1 MILNFIKKKMKIGI
15 WKIKILFI
23 NIFKTKKKYS
33 SNFASKKTGKNWLE
47 LSKFKKNV
55 KKFGKIKKYVKKILK
70 KKHVKLKKIVFKQK
84 IISNLYRLTIKY
96 CKKFN
101 NKKGKDIVI
110 EI

>member
-1 MILNFIKKKMKIGI
+1 MRIGI

-23 NIFKTKKKYS
+23 KIFKTKKKYS
-33 SNFASKKTGKNWLE
+33 SNFASKNTGKNWLE

-70 KKHVKLKKIVFKQK
+70 KKHAKLKKIVCKQK
-84 IISNLYRLTIKY
+84 IISNIYRLIIKY

-101 NKKGKDIVI
+101 NKKGKHMII